1 MKLFQEYS
9 VYLDDMTLTKEV
21 KRINEYLA
29 NNEITFYG
37 VIPMA
42 LNTRCGGGCFL
53 CDRQSHRGSRRLPR
67 SMC

>member
-42 LNTRCGGGCFL
+42 LNTRCGGGCFFI
-53 CDRQSHRGSRRLPR
+53 
-67 SMC
+67 